1 MDIELFD
8 EMQEGKPVFDQRIL
22 DGLAYS
28 GLQDAKGEVD
38 RLIGCAKRSFPD
50 DFEYLGSSICSPQEA
65 MLTMASIKRRGESS
79 LDLAP
84 TDVVLCKYEFAFEG
98 LPLKDRFF
106 FLPYVRKGGFIK
118 IAGKQFAL
126 SPVLADPGF
135 SVGEDYVFIRMNRA
149 PVNFKRIIYTI
160 DINGDKVSKYVVHS
174 KLHHRA
180 GNRDRKHGS
189 DVIHVG
195 RVITTIPHYL
205 FCKYGPEETFRRFG
219 HCEVLITTDAEL
231 EANPMDPEKYTFIR
245 SRKVAP
251 ATLKK
256 SLNYS
261 MNASPVVLVFEKAK
275 MAGKAHLVEG
285 LAAGFFYMVDHFP
298 EVTESKELADVFTWK
313 LWLAY
318 VLFGDQLGYGKLVE
332 NVDSH
337 LNSLDDYVDVEVR
350 RTLLD
355 EEDLEFDDIYQ
366 LCAHIQEHM
375 DDIIARKGTDIA
387 SMYGKRLM
395 TANYVLRDIFEQ
407 IFRCVFEITKNRKRK
422 LGKEDYNKLLGKY
435 FIPEKIHELRNTAT
449 KAYVSS
455 VSSPSDNMF
464 FKVTSRLVMQA
475 HTGTSGKSQNV
486 NVHDPMS
493 HLHESTAE
501 CGNSL
506 VLPRN
511 SPLARNTINPT
522 AWLDAKMTLLRKP
535 HMRGVV
541 DYIGEHIHRN

>member
-1 MDIELFD
+1 MDIELFS
-8 EMQEGKPVFDQRIL
+8 ELQEDKPKFDQRIL
-22 DGLAYS
+22 DGLAYH
-28 GLQDAKGEVD
+28 GLKDAKGEVD
-38 RLIGCAKRSFPD
+38 RLIECAEKSFPEG
-50 DFEYLGSSICSPQEA
+50 FNYLGSHICSPQEA
-65 MLTMASIKRRGESS
+65 CLTMASIKRRGELS
-79 LDLAP
+79 LDLAQSR
-84 TDVVLCKYEFAFEG
+84 VVLCRYEFEFDG
-98 LPLKDRFF
+98 VRLRDRYF
-106 FLPYVRKGGFIK
+106 FLPVVSKGGFIK
-118 IAGKQFAL
+118 IAGKMFAI

-135 SVGEDYVFIRMNRA
+135 SVGEDYVFLRMNRA
-149 PVNFKRIIYTI
+149 PVNFKRIIYTV

-180 GNRDRKHGS
+180 GNRDRKNVS
-189 DVIHVG
+189 DVIHLG
-195 RVITTIPHYL
+195 RVVTTIPHYL

-219 HCEVLITTDAEL
+219 RCDVTITTDAEL
-231 EANPMDPEKYTFIR
+231 AANPMDPEKYSFIR

-256 SLNYS
+256 TNNYALV
-261 MNASPVVLVFEKAK
+261 ASPVVLVVEKDK
-275 MAGKAHLVEG
+275 LTHLVEG
-285 LAAGFFYMVDHFP
+285 LAAGFFYMLDHFP
-298 EVTESKELADVFTWK
+298 EVHEQKELADPFTWK

-337 LNSLDDYVDVEVR
+337 LASLDDYVDMEVR
-350 RTLLD
+350 KTLRD
-355 EEDLEFDDIYQ
+355 EEELDFDDIYQ
-366 LCAHIQEHM
+366 LCSYIQDHM
-375 DDIIARKGTDIA
+375 DDIIDKKGTDIA

-422 LGKEDYNKLLGKY
+422 LNKDDYNKLLGKY
-435 FIPEKIHELRNTAT
+435 FIPEKIHELRNTAK
-449 KAYVSS
+449 KAFVSS

-493 HLHESTAE
+493 HLHSSTLE
-501 CGNSL
+501 CGNYV

-522 AWLDAKMTLLRKP
+522 ARLDEKWTLLRKP
-535 HMRGVV
+535 SMRTVV
-541 DYIGEHIHRN
+541 DYVDEHIRRN

>member
-1 MDIELFD
+1 MDIELFK
-8 EMQEGKPVFDQRIL
+8 ELQEDKPVFDQRIL

-28 GLQDAKGEVD
+28 GLGDPKVEVD
-38 RLIGCAKRSFPD
+38 RLIGCAERSFPEG
-50 DFEYLGSSICSPQEA
+50 FVYLGSHICSPQEA
-65 MLTMASIKRRGESS
+65 YLVMASIKRRGEMSV
-79 LDLAP
+79 DMAP
-84 TDVVLCKYEFAFEG
+84 SDVVLCKYEFEFEG
-98 LPLKDRFF
+98 VRLKDRYF
-106 FLPYVRKGGFIK
+106 FLPFFRKGGFIK
-118 IAGKQFAL
+118 IAGKQFAI

-149 PVNFKRIIYTI
+149 PVNFKRMIYTVDI
-160 DINGDKVSKYVVHS
+160 DGHKVSKYVVHS

-180 GNRDRKHGS
+180 GNRDRKNGS
-189 DVIHVG
+189 DDIHVG
-195 RVITTIPHYL
+195 RVNTTIPHYL
-205 FCKYGPEETFRRFG
+205 FCKYGPEETFRKFG
-219 HCEVLITTDAEL
+219 HAEVHITTDAEL
-231 EANPMDPEKYTFIR
+231 DANPMDPEQYTFIR

-256 SLNYS
+256 SNNYS
-261 MNASPVVLVFEKAK
+261 MRSSPVVLVFKKGEVN
-275 MAGKAHLVEG
+275 HLVQG

-298 EVTESKELADVFTWK
+298 EVHERTELVDQFTWK

-318 VLFGDQLGYGKLVE
+318 VLFGDQLGFGKLVE

-337 LNSLDDYVDVEVR
+337 LTSLDDYVDVEVR
-350 RTLLD
+350 QTLLN

-375 DDIIARKGTDIA
+375 DEIIERKGTDIA

-395 TANYVLRDIFEQ
+395 TSNYVLRDIFEQ

-435 FIPEKIHELRNTAT
+435 FIPEKIHELRNTAK

-493 HLHESTAE
+493 HLHASTAE
-501 CGNSL
+501 CGNYV

-522 AWLDAKMTLLRKP
+522 ARLDEKMTLLRKP
-535 HMRGVV
+535 HMRDVI
-541 DYIGEHIHRN
+541 DYIDEHIRRT